1 MSVRVPGTGVHCLS
15 PRFDDSMRTLEE
27 IYQGMD
33 EQVFIARAQ
42 SDFKFFCKRVM
53 TIDIENGIGPVEIE
67 PFHEEWIAAI
77 ENNDRVAIVAPTG
90 HGKSVIFSI
99 SYACWLLAFKENVS
113 ILIVTNQES
122 NAKYHLRRIKSAI
135 DDNAFLQR
143 LKPLTGRSKS
153 WSKTEIETT
162 KGGHVMV
169 RACTEN
175 IQGLHVDYIIADE
188 VAAFDKSVYYG
199 PVSSR
204 VNAKKGKI
212 AAISTPKNETDLIME
227 LTNPDKNTGYIGMRY
242 KACEIDVEGAIIPE
256 SILWPEKYSV
266 EYLEK
271 KKREMLDYDFSLQ
284 YLCDPVPKGSALVT
298 RKDLMAAFDR
308 DRILMQTPIQGR
320 KYYMGVDIAVA
331 QSKPTAATAI
341 FTLVEEEGRL
351 VIAHVRWMRGLGIKT
366 QETIIEQEYLKWK
379 PFKPINLDSTTI
391 GISFTQELRNR
402 GVLINPVV
410 FTPDRRM
417 EMLKNLT
424 RMFGQGKIVIPWN
437 LEDPFTSRMMKQLI
451 KELERMVWS
460 VTPQGK
466 TTIKKVG
473 TTNDMVMALALACY
487 QTTVGAATVDKIYP
501 MRRKI

>member
-1 MSVRVPGTGVHCLS
+1 
-15 PRFDDSMRTLEE
+15 MRTLEE

-33 EQVFIARAQ
+33 EQVFLARAQ
-42 SDFKFFCKRVM
+42 SDFKFFCERVM
-53 TIDIENGIGPVEIE
+53 TTDTGERVSIK
-67 PFHEEWIAAI
+67 PFHEEWITAI

-90 HGKSVIFSI
+90 SGKSIILSMC
-99 SYACWLLAFKENVS
+99 YACWLLTFKHNVG
-113 ILIVTNQES
+113 ILIITNQLE
-122 NAKYHLRRIKSAI
+122 NAKVHLRRIKMAI
-135 DDNAFLQR
+135 DDNEFLQR

-175 IQGLHVDYIIADE
+175 IQGLHVDFIIADE
-188 VAAFDKSVYYG
+188 VAAFDKHIYYG
-199 PVSSR
+199 PVTSR

-212 AAISTPKNETDLIME
+212 AAISTPSNETDLIME
-227 LTNPDKNTGYIGMRY
+227 LTNPDKSTGYVGLRY
-242 KACEIDVEGAIIPE
+242 KACDIDEEGNIIPE
-256 SILWPEKYSV
+256 SVLWPERYPI
-266 EYLEK
+266 EYLK
-271 KKREMLDYDFSLQ
+271 KKQLEMGEYSFSLQ
-284 YLCDPVPKGSALVT
+284 YLCDPVPKGSALVS
-298 RKDLMAAFDR
+298 RKALIASFDR
-308 DRILMQTPIQGR
+308 ERTLLQQYIPGR
-320 KYYMGVDIAVA
+320 KYFMGVDIAVA

-341 FTLVEEEGRL
+341 CTLIEEEGKA
-351 VIAHVRWMRGLGIKT
+351 VIAHMRWMKGLGIRA
-366 QETIIEQEYLKWK
+366 QEQVIENEYHKWNPIK
-379 PFKPINLDSTTI
+379 INLDSTTI
-391 GISFTQELRNR
+391 GSEFTQELRRR
-402 GVLINPVV
+402 GILINPII
-410 FTPDRRM
+410 FTPERRM